1 MMTNMMLT
9 QQMKGYTVI
18 AALKVVYLEFA
29 CFLNVAQ
36 SFIVKGCKE
45 LEVNDGDTTA
55 VSKHITPASNR
66 QILV

>member
-1 MMTNMMLT
+1 MMTNIILT

-18 AALKVVYLEFA
+18 AALKVVYSDLEFA
-29 CFLNVAQ
+29 CFLNLAR

-45 LEVNDGDTTA
+45 LKVTDGDTSA

-66 QILV
+66 